1 MKNNKSEL
9 IHEMVFNALLAALYV
24 VFTVVVTPLSYGA
37 VQFRISE
44 LFVLFCFFNKKYVIG
59 LTLGCLIANCFSPT
73 AALDIPMGTA
83 ATLLA
88 CLCIMFCK
96 HMLLAI
102 VFPIVFN
109 AFIVGWELYIFG
121 EPFWFSVG
129 FVALGEAAIMVIS
142 YIIMMILKNNK
153 GFLKAIKANQNLEVK
168 F

>member
-1 MKNNKSEL
+1 MKNNRSEL

-24 VFTVVVTPLSYGA
+24 VFTIVVSPISYGA
-37 VQFRISE
+37 IQFRISE

-88 CLCIMFCK
+88 CICVMCCK
-96 HMLLAI
+96 HLCVAI
-102 VFPIVFN
+102 LFPIVSN
-109 AFIVGWELYIFG
+109 AFIVGLELWLFG

-129 FVALGEAAIMVIS
+129 FVALGEAVVMIIS

-153 GFLKAIKANQNLEVK
+153 GFLKGIKADQNLDFK